1 MLIWKYIIFGNV
13 YNNTQAQT
21 HHFFFHIN
29 LSIYA

>member
-21 HHFFFHIN
+21 HLFFHLN